1 MGRSWRAYD
10 KPAIAQLAEHLT
22 VELCSYQMVPDLQ
35 MWEAGQGGVC
45 ASDAAFLCS
54 SNCCSLAILFTNLFA
69 NLFANLFRYSREE
82 SGRLKKER
90 LHVSCLMSL
99 CAWVF
104 SFFIKNLQM
113 PLKQVCK

>member
-1 MGRSWRAYD
+1 MTSFYSSVGRASDCRAL
-10 KPAIAQLAEHLT
+10 QLSDGPWFD
-22 VELCSYQMVPDLQ
+22 CGWPDLQ

-99 CAWVF
+99 CASVF